1 MHMIK
6 KKKKYEYEYETWIW
20 KAPAKTLKLI

>member
-6 KKKKYEYEYETWIW
+6 KKKKYEYEYEIWIW